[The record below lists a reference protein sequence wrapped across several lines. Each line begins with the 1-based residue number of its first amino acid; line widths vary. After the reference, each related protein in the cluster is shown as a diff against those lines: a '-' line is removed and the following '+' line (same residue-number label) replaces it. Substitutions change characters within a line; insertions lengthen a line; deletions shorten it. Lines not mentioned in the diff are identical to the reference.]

1 MKINIVL
8 YLVVIMMINSPAISQ
23 DYQSNIDAL
32 KKLIINKE
40 LKGDIIEQKFS
51 PVVQEDLAMSF
62 IVHDTKRDKSDTYYF
77 NLVDLDKNKIRFF
90 TKKNAVLVEAKTKG
104 DRKFIQYETDGKL
117 GNYVN
122 EINIQ
127 AQNIENA
134 REIVNNLK
142 SIAEHAEDTKKQY
155 FDDSGNA
162 TAILDFLQKNIKP
175 VTINDDQFDQS
186 FTYDKAKNAIVTFST
201 NNGRATSVSYNLNF
215 SDIDKN
221 KISLEVR
228 GNALFVEAE
237 TKLKKN
243 YVKFSEDGAVKRF
256 VNKVSIR
263 AENIAGG
270 KKLKAALESLKAY
283 ADENQMSDYDS
294 ELSYQETVKYL
305 IDNIKI
311 VNINDHVFDQSLG
324 VMDKYPQVLSYKLSD
339 GSKDE
344 SRTFT
349 FNPVDLNRS
358 KIAFRTKGTQ
368 VLISIEAKPKK
379 NFIAALEGDQ
389 LDAYKN
395 KFDIIASD
403 IENAKALESA
413 FRNLIKLSAEKSQ
426 NILVNGKQDPSS
438 TEMLNFLT
446 KKIGTVNIND
456 DSHEQSFSYDKEKH
470 NLVKLES
477 VNTND
482 SKSGTQE
489 VNLTDLDGGKIDFQV
504 RGKEIFVEAQV
515 RGGENFVKTTKNGED
530 GKYLNKLTMR
540 ISNIEEARVVTH
552 VLRQLVKQQNS
563 KLSER

>member
-1 MKINIVL
+1 MKKSLNLILIFL
-8 YLVVIMMINSPAISQ
+8 ISSSAISQ

-51 PVVQEDLAMSF
+51 PVAQEDLAISF
-62 IVHDTKRDKSDTYYF
+62 VVHDTKRDKSDTYYF

-162 TAILDFLQKNIKP
+162 TAILDFLEKNIKP
-175 VTINDDQFDQS
+175 ITINDDQFDQS
-186 FTYDKAKNAIVTFST
+186 FTYDKSKNGIVTFST
-201 NNGRATSVSYNLNF
+201 DNGRSTSVSYHLNF

-221 KISLEVR
+221 KISLEVK

-243 YVKFSEDGAVKRF
+243 YVKYSEDGAVKRF

-283 ADENQMSDYDS
+283 ADENQKSDYDS
-294 ELSYQETVKYL
+294 ELSYKETVKYL
-305 IDNIKI
+305 IDNIRI

-349 FNPVDLNRS
+349 FNPIDLNRS

-368 VLISIEAKPKK
+368 VLINVEAKPKK
-379 NFIAALEGDQ
+379 NFIASLEGDQ

-413 FRNLIKLSAEKSQ
+413 FRNLIKLSGEQSQ
-426 NILVNGKQDPSS
+426 NILVNGKKDPSS
-438 TEMLNFLT
+438 TEMLDFLT

-552 VLRQLVKQQNS
+552 VLRQLVKQQNG